1 MKPSLPSRFRI
12 GTTGVRLSQKAD
24 IRAKDHS
31 LAPRGLM
38 ITPHLGGKPLN
49 LHVMVTPSVKENHRR
64 KISHLGEGIE
74 ARPIAPRDQIPQIVV
89 DPDGVGLGKPD
100 GMTRGEMIGVD
111 LIHRTHLGEEIRMS
125 HLRHLHTM
133 YIAKTAV
140 GGTEIVRECG
150 PVIPSVPLVS
160 SLPTGLTVG

>member
-1 MKPSLPSRFRI
+1 M
-12 GTTGVRLSQKAD
+12 V
-24 IRAKDHS
+24 
-31 LAPRGLM
+31 
-38 ITPHLGGKPLN
+38 TPTPGGKPLN
-49 LHVMVTPSVKENHRR
+49 LLVMVTPSAKANPLR
-64 KISHLGEGIE
+64 KVSLLGEGIE
-74 ARPIAPRDQIPQIVV
+74 IEVRLIALRDQIPQIVV

-100 GMTRGEMIGVD
+100 GMTRGEMIGAD

-140 GGTEIVRECG
+140 GGIEIVRECG

>member
-12 GTTGVRLSQKAD
+12 GTTGVRLILKAD

-49 LHVMVTPSVKENHRR
+49 LHVMVTPSVKVNPRR

-74 ARPIAPRDQIPQIVV
+74 ARPIALRDQIPQIVV
-89 DPDGVGLGKPD
+89 DRDKDGLGKQD
-100 GMTRGEMIGVD
+100 GMTSG
-111 LIHRTHLGEEIRMS
+111 
-125 HLRHLHTM
+125 
-133 YIAKTAV
+133 
-140 GGTEIVRECG
+140 
-150 PVIPSVPLVS
+150 
-160 SLPTGLTVG
+160 

>member
-12 GTTGVRLSQKAD
+12 GTTGVRLILKAD

-49 LHVMVTPSVKENHRR
+49 PHVMVTPSVKVNPRR

-74 ARPIAPRDQIPQIVV
+74 VRPIAPRDQIPQIVV
-89 DPDGVGLGKPD
+89 DLDKDGLGKQD
-100 GMTRGEMIGVD
+100 GMTSGQKIGAD
-111 LIHRTHLGEEIRMS
+111 LTHLTRLGGGNKVSR
-125 HLRHLHTM
+125 LRHLNTM
-133 YIAKTAV
+133 SMAKAV
-140 GGTEIVRECG
+140 VGDIEIDHECG
-150 PVIPSVPLVS
+150 TVIPSVPLV
-160 SLPTGLTVG
+160 